1 MKFTTEP
8 IVDIVV
14 SRCKTIATTYPNHE
28 ENFVKGGGGSK
39 RVNKLQFTIKGIVVR
54 EILSPNSTASQKR
67 RGFDVVQNFIK
78 RKQTLVEDMIDDVIF

>member
-28 ENFVKGGGGSK
+28 ENFVKGGG
-39 RVNKLQFTIKGIVVR
+39 
-54 EILSPNSTASQKR
+54 
-67 RGFDVVQNFIK
+67 VQES
-78 RKQTLVEDMIDDVIF
+78 KQTSIYNKRNCGKGDFVS